1 MTWPPTAQADHA
13 GPARELQPTCGL
25 RERPLVDVLRLAAST
40 RLVLI
45 EAARYH
51 GSDAVLPPVLA
62 CGQERGRPLVRR
74 PFDPAQSVIRPS
86 AMTTI
91 REKVSAL
98 DALRRELRES
108 FGVGTE
114 EHRLFPPPAPGE
126 VRAHERRTGRALPP
140 SFKAFLELANG
151 WSGFMKGFSLLGL
164 RRRETELLFREGL
177 DEKLLASL
185 PDLVPDH
192 ELRSLAARE
201 KTDPK
206 VLSPRDRLVLGVD
219 GRGSALVFDERSVT
233 EGEPAVAL
241 VKYVWVQ
248 RSWPSFAA
256 LLDDAIGEAQA
267 ELDKRKEL
275 AAAGKAGKKGAEKK
289 AAKRSPGDESAK
301 LKRRVVEIRPSKA
314 PKKKP
319 ATKKSAAGSAKPANA
334 TKPTKA
340 PKPAKKKPAP
350 KKSRR

>member
-1 MTWPPTAQADHA
+1 
-13 GPARELQPTCGL
+13 
-25 RERPLVDVLRLAAST
+25 
-40 RLVLI
+40 
-45 EAARYH
+45 
-51 GSDAVLPPVLA
+51 
-62 CGQERGRPLVRR
+62 
-74 PFDPAQSVIRPS
+74 
-86 AMTTI
+86 MTTI
-91 REKVSAL
+91 REKVSLL

-108 FGVGTE
+108 FGVGAE
-114 EHRLFPPPAPGE
+114 EHRMFPPPAPGE
-126 VRAHERRTGRALPP
+126 VRAHERRTGRSLPP

-151 WSGFMKGFSLLGL
+151 WSGFMKGLSLLGL

-177 DEKLLASL
+177 DEKILAAL

-192 ELRSLAARE
+192 ELRSLPARE

-233 EGEPAVAL
+233 DGEPSVAL

-267 ELDKRKEL
+267 ELDKRKGL
-275 AAAGKAGKKGAEKK
+275 AAATAKAGKKGAGKRATK
-289 AAKRSPGDESAK
+289 ANAGDESAK
-301 LKRRVVEIRPSKA
+301 LVKRRVVEIRPSKA
-314 PKKKP
+314 AKKKP
-319 ATKKSAAGSAKPANA
+319 ATKKSTPGPAKPANA